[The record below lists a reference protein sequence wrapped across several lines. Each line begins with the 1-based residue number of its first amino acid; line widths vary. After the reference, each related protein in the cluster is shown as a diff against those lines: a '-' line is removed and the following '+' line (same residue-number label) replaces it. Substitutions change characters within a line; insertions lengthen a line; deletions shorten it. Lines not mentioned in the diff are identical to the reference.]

1 MSYQA
6 LYRTYRPRNFS
17 EVAGQEVIVKTLQ
30 NALLHDKIAHAYLF
44 SGPRGTGKTSIAKIL
59 AKAVNCEHAPVK
71 DACGECATCSAI
83 QSGVIS
89 DVVEI
94 DAASNN
100 GVDEIRDLRE
110 KVKYLPSM
118 AKYKVY
124 IIDEVHMLSTGAFNA
139 LLKTLEEPPKHV
151 IFILATT
158 EPNKIPATIL
168 SRCQRFDFKNIDL
181 PSIIK
186 RLKEV
191 ILSEDIKIDEDAIE
205 SIAYNARGGLRDALS
220 LLDQTLSYAN
230 GKIKV
235 EDVNEVS
242 GTVSRKDLVN
252 ILEKAALKKTA
263 DVIKLLNEF
272 LEKGKEEER
281 IINDLILTLRD
292 TLLEKFSKN
301 KTNDLKPVVDNL
313 TVDKIYFY
321 IEVLTK
327 AQNNMRYTHQKRVY
341 LELALIQMIE
351 HETIYKLD
359 LNSSIINLRKDFEE
373 LKKKGIKTT
382 AVKAKKGNALVD
394 IKDIEETLHE
404 AEHDKKER
412 LEKLMNIGFSNAN
425 DDLKMVA
432 LLLGSANLVA
442 ASNNQ
447 IILTHDDLSV
457 ATQLMQPSNKQ
468 LVLELFNTNGNE
480 INKFNV
486 ILESDWQDVRRRYV
500 DLLKTGQK
508 RPKIGEYDFKI
519 YEVIKNDKLEEEPES
534 VRLAKEFFG
543 EEIVEIKE

>member
-1 MSYQA
+1 MSYVA
-6 LYRTYRPRNFS
+6 LYRVYRPKTFD
-17 EVAGQEVIVKTLQ
+17 EVAGQNPIVQTLKNAVKT
-30 NALLHDKIAHAYLF
+30 NKIGHAYIF
-44 SGPRGTGKTSIAKIL
+44 SGPRGTGKTSLAKIF
-59 AKAVNCEHAPVK
+59 ANAVNCINPSDGNPCGSC
-71 DACGECATCSAI
+71 DACESIKINT
-83 QSGVIS
+83 S
-89 DVVEI
+89 DVIEI
-94 DAASNN
+94 DGASNN
-100 GVDEIRDLRE
+100 GVDEIRELRD
-110 KVKYLPSM
+110 KVKYMPSVGR
-118 AKYKVY
+118 YKVY
-124 IIDEVHMLSTGAFNA
+124 IIDEVHMLTTGAFNA
-139 LLKTLEEPPKHV
+139 LLKTLEEPPAHV

-158 EPNKIPATIL
+158 EVHKIPLTIL

>member
-1 MSYQA
+1 LSYVA
-6 LYRTYRPRNFS
+6 LYRVYRPKTFD
-17 EVAGQEVIVKTLQ
+17 EVAGQNPIVQTLKNAVKT
-30 NALLHDKIAHAYLF
+30 NKIGHAYIF
-44 SGPRGTGKTSIAKIL
+44 SGPRGTGKTSLAKIF
-59 AKAVNCEHAPVK
+59 ANAVNCINPSDGNPCGSC
-71 DACGECATCSAI
+71 DACESIKINT
-83 QSGVIS
+83 S
-89 DVVEI
+89 DVIEI
-94 DAASNN
+94 DGASNN
-100 GVDEIRDLRE
+100 GVDEIRELRD
-110 KVKYLPSM
+110 KVKYMPSVG
-118 AKYKVY
+118 KYKVY
-124 IIDEVHMLSTGAFNA
+124 IIDEVHMLTTGAFNA
-139 LLKTLEEPPKHV
+139 LLKTLEEPPAHV

-158 EPNKIPATIL
+158 EVHKIPLTIL

>member
-1 MSYQA
+1 MSYVA
-6 LYRTYRPRNFS
+6 LYRVYRPKTFD
-17 EVAGQEVIVKTLQ
+17 EVAGQNPIVQTLKNAVKT
-30 NALLHDKIAHAYLF
+30 NKIGHAYIF
-44 SGPRGTGKTSIAKIL
+44 SGPRGTGKTSLAKIF
-59 AKAVNCEHAPVK
+59 ANAVNCINPSDGNPCGSC
-71 DACGECATCSAI
+71 DACESIKINT
-83 QSGVIS
+83 S
-89 DVVEI
+89 DVIEI
-94 DAASNN
+94 DGASNN
-100 GVDEIRDLRE
+100 GVDEIRELRD
-110 KVKYLPSM
+110 KVKYMPSVG
-118 AKYKVY
+118 KYKVY
-124 IIDEVHMLSTGAFNA
+124 IIDEVHMLTTGAFNA
-139 LLKTLEEPPKHV
+139 LLKTLEEPPAHV

-158 EPNKIPATIL
+158 EVHKIPLTIL

-480 INKFNV
+480 INNFNV